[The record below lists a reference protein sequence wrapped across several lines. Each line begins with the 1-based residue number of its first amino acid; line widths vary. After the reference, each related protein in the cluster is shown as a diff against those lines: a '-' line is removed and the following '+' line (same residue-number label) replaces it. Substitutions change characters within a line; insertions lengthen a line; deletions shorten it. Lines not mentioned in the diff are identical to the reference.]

1 MTRRRFRATPAPAV
15 PSGFAIGVT
24 MTPVAPASAP
34 VVAAREAVCGEV
46 TGPVVIGGNP
56 GGGYPCTWLVFMRG
70 VFEGDEIEW
79 IAEWAGMDGD
89 YIGSVTFG
97 VSDETAS
104 QPMIAQ
110 ILNSESGSIDWIDIT
125 AIVNGTTYG
134 PERVSCVA

>member
-24 MTPVAPASAP
+24 MTPVAP
-34 VVAAREAVCGEV
+34 VVAARETVCGEI
-46 TGPVVIGGNP
+46 TGPVVIPGDA
-56 GGGYPCTWLVFMRG
+56 GGGYPCSWLVFMRG

-79 IAEWAGMDGD
+79 VAEWAGMDGD
-89 YIGSVTFG
+89 YIGAVSFG
-97 VSDETAS
+97 VIDEYAS

-110 ILNSESGSIDWIDIT
+110 LVNSTSGSIDWIDIS

-134 PERVSCVA
+134 PERVSCIE